1 MSTPTGSRD
10 PSKGEARSEAIAGAR
25 VVDADTLELTERSAG
40 ELARLIAEGIV
51 SARAVLE
58 AHIARIEAV
67 DEQLNAVVARRFDA
81 ARAEADAVD
90 AALARGETL
99 GPLGGVPITVKEQ
112 FHVKG
117 MATTFGLPTRSELLE
132 DSEGPLVTR
141 LRDAGAIIVGKTN
154 VAELLFYQEGD
165 NPLFGR
171 TNNPWDLERTSGG
184 GSGGEGAI
192 IAAGGSPLG
201 LAADIGGSIRTPAH
215 FCGIQGLRP
224 TSGRL
229 TNLDS
234 PPELFFPG
242 MDAVVLDPGPMA
254 RTVADLD
261 LAMQVLAAPGLE
273 KLDPKIP
280 PVPWPDRNAVS
291 IEGLRIGVFEDD
303 GYWPASPALRRAVRE
318 AAEILTERGAIVEP
332 FADPDPEAATRFYFS
347 FLTADGVRWPKKLLK
362 GNPRD
367 RRVKMLLRISW
378 VPAWLTDPIAGLLSK
393 VGQPR
398 LANGFRWSKKLS
410 TEAYWDLLEQRG
422 EWRARFLAQMD
433 EQKLDA
439 IICPPHTVPA
449 MRHGATYFL
458 YDTPSYLMRFNVLG
472 MPAGSVAATRVR
484 PDEETDRPQTR
495 DQVDRAARETEVG
508 SAGLPVGVQ
517 VAARHWR
524 EDIVLAVM
532 AVLEEEFSKRPDYP
546 SRPPA

>member
-1 MSTPTGSRD
+1 M
-10 PSKGEARSEAIAGAR
+10 
-25 VVDADTLELTERSAG
+25 
-40 ELARLIAEGIV
+40 
-51 SARAVLE
+51 
-58 AHIARIEAV
+58 
-67 DEQLNAVVARRFDA
+67 
-81 ARAEADAVD
+81 
-90 AALARGETL
+90 
-99 GPLGGVPITVKEQ
+99 
-112 FHVKG
+112 
-117 MATTFGLPTRSELLE
+117 
-132 DSEGPLVTR
+132 TR
-141 LRDAGAIIVGKTN
+141 LREAGAIILGKTN

-254 RTVADLD
+254 RTVADLE

-273 KLDPKIP
+273 KVDPRIP
-280 PVPWPDRNAVS
+280 PVPWPDPHAVS

-347 FLTADGVRWPKKLLK
+347 FLCADGVRWPKKLLE
-362 GNPRD
+362 GNPQRPPGQD
-367 RRVKMLLRISW
+367 AAADLAGCRRGCTGRSRACSAM
-378 VPAWLTDPIAGLLSK
+378 

-398 LANGFRWSKKLS
+398 LANGFRWSKKQSARGVLEPLGAAYGVAQPVPRRDGR
-410 TEAYWDLLEQRG
+410 EAARRDRVPAAHGPGDAPRRDLLPLRHPELPDALQ
-422 EWRARFLAQMD
+422 RAR
-433 EQKLDA
+433 DA
-439 IICPPHTVPA
+439 GRLRSRPRACAPA
-449 MRHGATYFL
+449 RRRTG
-458 YDTPSYLMRFNVLG
+458 R
-472 MPAGSVAATRVR
+472 R
-484 PDEETDRPQTR
+484 PGIVVE
-495 DQVDRAARETEVG
+495 RAARKTEVG

-524 EDIVLAVM
+524 EDVVLAVM
-532 AVLEEEFSKRPDYP
+532 AVLEQEFSKRPDYP

>member
-1 MSTPTGSRD
+1 MSTTEPQS
-10 PSKGEARSEAIAGAR
+10 SAAAR
-25 VVDADTLELTERSAG
+25 ELTWCSAG
-40 ELARLIAEGIV
+40 ELAGLIAAGTV
-51 SARAVLE
+51 SAREVVD

-67 DEQLNAVVARRFDA
+67 DEKLNAVVARRFDA

-90 AALARGETL
+90 AARARGESL
-99 GPLGGVPITVKEQ
+99 GPLAGVPITVKEQ
-112 FHVKG
+112 FHVAG
-117 MATTFGLPTRSELLE
+117 LATTFGLPTRKDMIEEAS
-132 DSEGPLVTR
+132 GPLVTR
-141 LRDAGAIIVGKTN
+141 LRDAGAIILGKTN

-215 FCGIQGLRP
+215 FCGIQGIRP

-254 RTVADLD
+254 RTVADLE
-261 LAMQVLAAPGLE
+261 LAMKVLAAPGLE
-273 KLDPKIP
+273 KADPKIS
-280 PVPWPDRNAVS
+280 PVPWPDPHAVS
-291 IEGLRIGVFEDD
+291 IKGLRIGVFEDD
-303 GYWPASPALRRAVRE
+303 GYWPASPAMRRAVRE
-318 AAEILTERGAIVEP
+318 ASEILTKQGAIVEP

-362 GNPRD
+362 GNPQD

-378 VPAWLTDPIAGLLSK
+378 VPAWLHGPIAGLLK
-393 VGQPR
+393 LVGQPR
-398 LANGFRWSKKLS
+398 LANGFLWSKKRS
-410 TEAYWDLLEQRG
+410 AKGYWDLLEQRG
-422 EWRARFLAQMD
+422 EWRKRFLAEMD
-433 EQKLDA
+433 AKQLDA
-439 IICPPHTVPA
+439 IICPPHAVPA

-484 PDEETDRPQTR
+484 EDEETDRPETR
-495 DQVDRAARETEVG
+495 DRVERSARETEVG

-532 AVLEEEFSKRPDYP
+532 AALEAEFSTRPDYP
-546 SRPPA
+546 SRPPE

>member
-1 MSTPTGSRD
+1 VSIPTGSRD
-10 PSKGEARSEAIAGAR
+10 PSKEEAGSEAIAGAR
-25 VVDADTLELTERSAG
+25 VVDADTRELTERSAG
-40 ELARLIAEGIV
+40 ELARLIAERIV

-112 FHVKG
+112 FHIKG

-273 KLDPKIP
+273 RVDPKIP
-280 PVPWPDRNAVS
+280 PVPWPDRHAVA
-291 IEGLRIGVFEDD
+291 IEGLRIGFFEDD

-378 VPAWLTDPIAGLLSK
+378 VPAWLTDPIAALLSK

-422 EWRARFLAQMD
+422 AWRARFLAQMD
-433 EQKLDA
+433 ERGLDA

-484 PDEETDRPQTR
+484 PDEETDRPRTR

-546 SRPPA
+546 SRPPV

>member
-1 MSTPTGSRD
+1 M
-10 PSKGEARSEAIAGAR
+10 
-25 VVDADTLELTERSAG
+25 
-40 ELARLIAEGIV
+40 
-51 SARAVLE
+51 LE

-112 FHVKG
+112 FHIKG

-273 KLDPKIP
+273 RVDPKIP
-280 PVPWPDRNAVS
+280 PVPWPDRHAVS
-291 IEGLRIGVFEDD
+291 IEGLRIGFFEDD

-378 VPAWLTDPIAGLLSK
+378 VPAWLTDPIAALLSK

-422 EWRARFLAQMD
+422 AWRARFLAQMD
-433 EQKLDA
+433 ERGAGRDHLPAAHRAGHAPRRDLLPLRHAELPDA
-439 IICPPHTVPA
+439 LQRA
-449 MRHGATYFL
+449 RDAG
-458 YDTPSYLMRFNVLG
+458 RLG
-472 MPAGSVAATRVR
+472 RGDA
-484 PDEETDRPQTR
+484 
-495 DQVDRAARETEVG
+495 RA
-508 SAGLPVGVQ
+508 S
-517 VAARHWR
+517 
-524 EDIVLAVM
+524 
-532 AVLEEEFSKRPDYP
+532 
-546 SRPPA
+546 

>member
-1 MSTPTGSRD
+1 V
-10 PSKGEARSEAIAGAR
+10 SKTDARPETGAR
-25 VVDADTLELTERSAG
+25 ELTWCSAS
-40 ELARLIAEGIV
+40 ELARLIAAGTV
-51 SARAVLE
+51 SALE
-58 AHIARIEAV
+58 VVDAHIARIEAV
-67 DEQLNAVVARRFDA
+67 DERLNAVVARRFDA
-81 ARAEADAVD
+81 ARAEASAVD
-90 AALARGETL
+90 AARARGETL
-99 GPLGGVPITVKEQ
+99 GPLAGVPITVKEQ
-112 FHVKG
+112 FHVEG
-117 MATTFGLPTRSELLE
+117 LATTFGLPTRADLRETE
-132 DSEGPLVTR
+132 NGPLVTR
-141 LRDAGAIIVGKTN
+141 LREAGAIILGKTN

-254 RTVADLD
+254 RTVEDLE
-261 LAMQVLAAPGLE
+261 LAMRVLAAPGLE
-273 KLDPKIP
+273 RIDPRVS
-280 PVPWPDRNAVS
+280 PVPWPDPAAVS
-291 IEGLRIGVFEDD
+291 IKGLRIGVFEDD

-318 AAEILTERGAIVEP
+318 ASEILTKRGAIVEP

-362 GNPRD
+362 GNPQD

-378 VPAWLTDPIAGLLSK
+378 VPSWLHRPIAGLLQM

-398 LANGFRWSKKLS
+398 LANGFRWSKKRS
-410 TEAYWDLLEQRG
+410 AQGYWTLLEQRG
-422 EWRARFLAQMD
+422 EWRSRFLAEMD
-433 EQKLDA
+433 ARNLDA
-439 IICPPHTVPA
+439 IVCPPHTVPA
-449 MRHGATYFL
+449 MRHGATYYL

-484 PDEETDRPQTR
+484 ADEETDRPQTR
-495 DQVDRAARETEVG
+495 DRVERSARETELG
-508 SAGLPVGVQ
+508 STGLPVGVQ

-532 AVLEEEFSKRPDYP
+532 AALEEEFSKRPDYP
-546 SRPPA
+546 SRPPE

>member
-1 MSTPTGSRD
+1 M
-10 PSKGEARSEAIAGAR
+10 
-25 VVDADTLELTERSAG
+25 
-40 ELARLIAEGIV
+40 
-51 SARAVLE
+51 LE
-58 AHIARIEAV
+58 AHIAQIEAV
-67 DEQLNAVVARRFDA
+67 DEQLNSVVARRFDA

-90 AALARGETL
+90 AARARGETL
-99 GPLGGVPITVKEQ
+99 GPLAGVPITVKEQ
-112 FHVKG
+112 FHVEG
-117 MATTFGLPTRSELLE
+117 MATTFGLPTRSDMLE
-132 DSEGPLVTR
+132 GANGPLVTR
-141 LRDAGAIIVGKTN
+141 LREAGAIIVGKTN

-254 RTVADLD
+254 RTVADLE

-273 KLDPKIP
+273 KVDPKIP
-280 PVPWPDRNAVS
+280 PVPWPDPHAVS
-291 IEGLRIGVFEDD
+291 IEGLRIGFFEDD

-347 FLTADGVRWPKKLLK
+347 FLTRTGSAG
-362 GNPRD
+362 
-367 RRVKMLLRISW
+367 RRSSSRAIPGTAGSKMLLRISW
-378 VPAWLTDPIAGLLSK
+378 VPAWLTEPIAGLL
-393 VGQPR
+393 VHGRAAPARER
-398 LANGFRWSKKLS
+398 LPLVEEAVDRRS
-410 TEAYWDLLEQRG
+410 TGTLLEQRG
-422 EWRARFLAQMD
+422 EWRARFLAEMD
-433 EQKLDA
+433 AKQARRDHLPAAHRAGDA
-439 IICPPHTVPA
+439 PRRDLLPLRHPELPDALQRARDAGGLGRGHARARRRGDGPAADPWIGSIARRARRRSAAPACP
-449 MRHGATYFL
+449 
-458 YDTPSYLMRFNVLG
+458 
-472 MPAGSVAATRVR
+472 
-484 PDEETDRPQTR
+484 
-495 DQVDRAARETEVG
+495 
-508 SAGLPVGVQ
+508 SA
-517 VAARHWR
+517 
-524 EDIVLAVM
+524 
-532 AVLEEEFSKRPDYP
+532 
-546 SRPPA
+546 SRSPPATGARTSCSR

>member
-1 MSTPTGSRD
+1 MAHSGTETDR
-10 PSKGEARSEAIAGAR
+10 
-25 VVDADTLELTERSAG
+25 ELTWCSAG
-40 ELARLIAEGIV
+40 ELARLIAAGTV
-51 SARAVLE
+51 SARDVLE
-58 AHIARIEAV
+58 AHITQIEAV
-67 DEQLNAVVARRFDA
+67 DVRLNSVIARRFDE

-90 AALARGETL
+90 AARARGETL
-99 GPLGGVPITVKEQ
+99 GPLAGVPITVKEQ
-112 FHVKG
+112 FHVAG
-117 MATTFGLPTRSELLE
+117 MATTFGLPTRKDMRETAN
-132 DSEGPLVTR
+132 GPLITR
-141 LRDAGAIIVGKTN
+141 LREAGAIILGKTN

-254 RTVADLD
+254 RTVADLE
-261 LAMQVLAAPGLE
+261 LAMQVLAAPGQE

-280 PVPWPDRNAVS
+280 PVPWPDPHAVS
-291 IEGLRIGVFEDD
+291 IEGLRIGMFDDD
-303 GYWPASPALRRAVRE
+303 GYWPASPALRRAVHE
-318 AAEILTERGAIVEP
+318 AAEILTQRGAIVEP

-347 FLTADGVRWPKKLLK
+347 FLTADGVKWPKKLLK

-367 RRVKMLLRISW
+367 RRVKMLLQISW
-378 VPAWLTDPIAGLLSK
+378 VPPRLCGVIAGLLSM

-398 LANGFRWSKKLS
+398 LANGFRWSKKLT
-410 TEAYWDLLEQRG
+410 TEAYWDLLERRK
-422 EWRARFLAQMD
+422 EWRAQFIAEMD
-433 EQKLDA
+433 AKNLDA

-472 MPAGSVAATRVR
+472 FPAGSVAATRVR
-484 PDEETDRPQTR
+484 ADEETDRPQTR
-495 DQVDRAARETEVG
+495 DRVDRAARETEVG
-508 SAGLPVGVQ
+508 STGLPVGVQ

>member
-1 MSTPTGSRD
+1 MGTSIGPRGLSENAAVTVT
-10 PSKGEARSEAIAGAR
+10 ARSGT
-25 VVDADTLELTERSAG
+25 DAEQELTWRSAG
-40 ELARLIAEGIV
+40 ELARLIAGGTV

-58 AHIARIEAV
+58 AHIAQIEAV
-67 DEQLNAVVARRFDA
+67 DERLNSVVARRFDE

-90 AALARGETL
+90 AARARGETL
-99 GPLGGVPITVKEQ
+99 GPLAGVPITVKEQ
-112 FHVKG
+112 FHVEG
-117 MATTFGLPTRSELLE
+117 LATTFGLPTRKDMREE
-132 DSEGPLVTR
+132 ANGPLVTR
-141 LRDAGAIIVGKTN
+141 LREAGAIIVGKTN

-254 RTVADLD
+254 RTVADLE

-280 PVPWPDRNAVS
+280 PVPWPDPHAVS

-318 AAEILTERGAIVEP
+318 AAEILTKRGAIVEP

-347 FLTADGVRWPKKLLK
+347 FLTADGVKWPKKLLK

-378 VPAWLTDPIAGLLSK
+378 VPAWLTGPIAGFLSM

-410 TEAYWDLLEQRG
+410 TKAYWDLLEQRG
-422 EWRARFLAQMD
+422 EWRARFLAEMD
-433 EQKLDA
+433 VKNLDA
-439 IICPPHTVPA
+439 IICPPHAVPA

-484 PDEETDRPQTR
+484 ADEETDRPQNR
-495 DQVDRAARETEVG
+495 DRVDRAARETEVG

-532 AVLEEEFSKRPDYP
+532 AALEQEFSTRPDYP
-546 SRPPA
+546 SRPPE